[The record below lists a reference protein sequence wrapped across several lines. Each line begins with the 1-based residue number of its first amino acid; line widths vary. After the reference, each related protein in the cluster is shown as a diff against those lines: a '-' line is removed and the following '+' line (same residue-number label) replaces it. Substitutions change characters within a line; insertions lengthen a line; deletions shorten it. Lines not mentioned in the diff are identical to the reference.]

1 MTFAKWPRP
10 SMGCARF
17 SFVPCNLPV
26 RSPSG
31 PEGERTQ
38 ILAHGGREV
47 RLDEGRP
54 VKRYLD
60 PARPAP
66 LAELPVLLGDHQEF
80 PYGESRQFGE
90 LLRLGEEGVVH
101 FELGRLLQLR
111 PQARLDEPERPSV
124 QHEGVGEAVFDAH
137 RPPLRPG
144 ERPPARLPGQ
154 LPQAHV
160 EHDPLGAGEP
170 PGQPIR
176 QEAHLPRLPGLLL
189 GHLPG
194 SPGCWGWSKYFR
206 PIPSN
211 GTCCQALFS
220 ARLPPTAPP
229 RWGAGGTHS
238 RAGKTPPPPHSQP
251 PS

>member
-17 SFVPCNLPV
+17 SFVPCNLPL
-26 RSPSG
+26 RPAPPPPG
-31 PEGERTQ
+31 REGERTQ
-38 ILAHGGREV
+38 ILAQGGREV

-111 PQARLDEPERPSV
+111 PQARLDEDRKS
-124 QHEGVGEAVFDAH
+124 VGE
-137 RPPLRPG
+137 
-144 ERPPARLPGQ
+144 
-154 LPQAHV
+154 
-160 EHDPLGAGEP
+160 
-170 PGQPIR
+170 
-176 QEAHLPRLPGLLL
+176 
-189 GHLPG
+189 
-194 SPGCWGWSKYFR
+194 
-206 PIPSN
+206 
-211 GTCCQALFS
+211 
-220 ARLPPTAPP
+220 
-229 RWGAGGTHS
+229 
-238 RAGKTPPPPHSQP
+238 
-251 PS
+251 